1 LGHVY
6 QAEHFAIMN
15 SLTFKILSY
24 NTHLFGGTVVQFAP
38 NQIFDDAQRRDQIL
52 SRVLSL
58 KPDFVGFSEVWSN
71 SYKEQIIL
79 SLKDILPFSAWDKN
93 ENPLELGAGLLFL
106 SKYAIAPALGSS
118 FFTRYTDLVGAD
130 AFSQKG
136 FILAR
141 AEVNGQQIIIS
152 HTHAQSGDDS
162 ISNQARAKNLAQL
175 AESLSSTSGPAFII
189 GDLNVI
195 GEDIIGHPTDDYKL
209 WSDTLAKAG
218 FSDAY
223 RKLFTSP
230 SLFPGYT
237 YDGTK
242 NLLIKQFAPDDAQ
255 KQLRQRIDYL
265 FFRELVPH
273 GVEMPDSFIFS
284 NDGVITDLSDHYPL
298 LSSVATVT
306 A

>member
-1 LGHVY
+1 
-6 QAEHFAIMN
+6 MS
-15 SLTFKILSY
+15 SLTLKILSY
-24 NTHLFGGTVVQFAP
+24 NTHLFGGTVVEFAP
-38 NQIFDDAQRRDQIL
+38 TQILDDAQRRDAIL

-58 KPDFVGFSEVWSN
+58 KPDFVGFSEVWAN

-106 SKYAIAPALGSS
+106 SKYAIAPALGNS
-118 FFTRYTDLVGAD
+118 FFIRYSDLVGAD

-141 AEVNGQQIIIS
+141 ADVNGQQIIIS
-152 HTHAQSGDDS
+152 HTHTQSGDDS

-175 AESLSSTSGPAFII
+175 AESLASTSGPALII

-195 GEDIIGHPTDDYKL
+195 GEDINGHPTDDYKL
-209 WSDTLAKAG
+209 WTETLVKVG

-223 RKLFTSP
+223 RKLFTP
-230 SLFPGYT
+230 PCLFPGYT

-242 NLLIKQFAPDDAQ
+242 NVLIKQFAPDDAQ

-273 GVEMPDSFIFS
+273 GVEIPDEFTFTSG
-284 NDGVITDLSDHYPL
+284 GVITDLSDHYPL
-298 LSSVATVT
+298 LSSVATSN